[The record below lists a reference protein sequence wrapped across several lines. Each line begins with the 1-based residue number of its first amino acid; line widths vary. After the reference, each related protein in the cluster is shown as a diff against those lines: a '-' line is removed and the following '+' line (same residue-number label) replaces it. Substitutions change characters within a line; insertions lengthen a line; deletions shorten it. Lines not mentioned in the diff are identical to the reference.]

1 MSNNLDVAEPN
12 ILEVV
17 DLSVAFADATV
28 LSHLSFSVR
37 AGASVVVIGPNG
49 AGKTVLFRALV
60 GAIAF
65 TGDVRWAEGT
75 RIGYVPQ
82 KLDIDRDVP
91 ITGRDFL
98 KARTVIGH
106 SPSSD
111 IAGVLD
117 VVGLSGA
124 ASRRPIGALSGG
136 QFQRLLIAFALLGD
150 PTVLL
155 LDEPTAGVDGPGE
168 ERLNEMLHRVQRERG
183 LTMVTISH
191 ELTIVHAYASHV
203 LCLGSGQAHFGP
215 PAMLTPDLLRDLY
228 GAPIAVHD
236 HGR

>member
-1 MSNNLDVAEPN
+1 MTNVLDVA
-12 ILEVV
+12 
-17 DLSVAFADATV
+17 DLSVAFSDSSV
-28 LSHLSFSVR
+28 LRHLSFSVR

-65 TGDVRWAEGT
+65 TGDVRWAAGT

-82 KLDIDRDVP
+82 KLDIERDVP

-98 KARTVIGH
+98 RARTVISG
-106 SPSSD
+106 SAASD
-111 IAGVLD
+111 MGGVLD
-117 VVGLSGA
+117 VVGLSEA
-124 ASRRPIGALSGG
+124 ASRHPIGALSGG

-183 LTMVTISH
+183 LTMMTISH
-191 ELTIVHAYASHV
+191 ELTIVDAYASHV
-203 LCLGSGQAHFGP
+203 LCLGSGHAHFGP
-215 PAMLTPDLLRDLY
+215 PEILTPELLRDVY
-228 GAPIAVHD
+228 GAPIALHD

>member
-1 MSNNLDVAEPN
+1 MPNTLDVT
-12 ILEVV
+12 
-17 DLSVAFADATV
+17 DLSVAFADSVV
-28 LSHLSFSVR
+28 LRHLTFSVG

-49 AGKTVLFRALV
+49 SGKTVLFRALV

-65 TGDVRWAEGT
+65 TGDIRWADGT

-98 KARTVIGH
+98 RARTVIGRT
-106 SPSSD
+106 PALD
-111 IAGVLD
+111 MGGALD
-117 VVGLSGA
+117 VVGLSEA

-183 LTMVTISH
+183 LTMLTISH

-203 LCLGSGQAHFGP
+203 LCLGSGNAHFGP
-215 PAMLTPDLLRDLY
+215 PAMLTPDVLRDVY
-228 GAPIAVHD
+228 GAPLALHD

>member
-1 MSNNLDVAEPN
+1 MPN
-12 ILEVV
+12 ILDVT
-17 DLSVAFADATV
+17 DLSVAFGDSVV
-28 LSHLSFSVR
+28 LRHLSFSVR

-60 GAIAF
+60 GAIPF
-65 TGDVRWAEGT
+65 TGDVRWAPGT

-82 KLDIDRDVP
+82 KLDIERDVP

-98 KARTVIGH
+98 TARTA
-106 SPSSD
+106 
-111 IAGVLD
+111 IAGGSASTILGALD
-117 VVGLSGA
+117 AVGLPEA
-124 ASRRPIGALSGG
+124 VSRRPIGALSGG
-136 QFQRLLIAFALLGD
+136 QFQRLLIAFALLGS

-183 LTMVTISH
+183 LTMLTISH
-191 ELTIVHAYASHV
+191 ELTIVHAYASDV
-203 LCLGSGQAHFGP
+203 LCLGSGEAHFGP
-215 PAMLTPDLLRDLY
+215 PAMLTPDLLRDVY
-228 GAPIAVHD
+228 GAPLALHD